1 MKKILLLGFALASF
15 ACAAQDY
22 PTRPVRML
30 VGFPPGGAMD
40 SAARVIS
47 PKLAEA
53 LGQAFVVE
61 NRTGAGGAIAADAL
75 VKAAADGYTLLLAES
90 GTLIIPSMNSKVT
103 YDPLRQFAPVAG
115 VCSLPLAFVVAPG
128 FGPANVAELI
138 AALKANPGKHS
149 YASPGVGTL
158 QHLAFELFQRQA
170 GVSAVHVPYKGAS
183 AMLPDLMSGQ
193 VEIGVISATV
203 ALPQSRN
210 GKIRTL
216 AVTTP
221 QRMAGAAEVPALAE
235 TLPGFSASPNV
246 FVVAPSGTPPAVIQ
260 KLADTVKGALGSKDV
275 EESLAKLGATPLAL
289 SPPELGAQIAR
300 ELKQWAAV
308 VKDAGIRLE

>member
-1 MKKILLLGFALASF
+1 MKKILLLSFALASF
-15 ACAAQDY
+15 ACTAQDY

-40 SAARVIS
+40 SVARVIS
-47 PKLAEA
+47 PRLAEA

-90 GTLIIPSMNSKVT
+90 GTLIIPSMNSKVA

-128 FGPANVAELI
+128 FKPANVAELI

-170 GVSAVHVPYKGAS
+170 GVTAVHVPYKGAS
-183 AMLPDLMSGQ
+183 GMLPDLMSGQ
-193 VEIGVISATV
+193 VEIGVVSATV
-203 ALPQSRN
+203 ALPQSRT

-221 QRMAGAAEVPALAE
+221 QRMAGAADVPALAE

-246 FVVAPSGTPPAVIQ
+246 FVVAPSGTPAAVIQ
-260 KLADTVKGALGSKDV
+260 KLADTLKLAVGSKDV
-275 EESLAKLGATPLAL
+275 EESLAKLGATPMAL

-308 VKDAGIRLE
+308 VRDAGIKLE